1 MDSKKVI
8 LVLGAS
14 SGIASELNKYFH
26 KKYQIYFFY
35 FKNKPKSYK
44 NTQSIKLDLNNYK
57 KLDITLSKLNLKNKK
72 IIILNL
78 ASVKYDKISFNINNS
93 DLEKTFRVNCFSFLN
108 FIKHFLPKMI
118 NQKWGRVINFSS
130 TAGSIGEKGTLLYTS
145 SKNAAF
151 GMMNVMSKEYAQF
164 NITFNTIELGNFNY
178 GLFKKLNSEMR
189 KKIVSNIPS
198 KKTGDIKD
206 IYNAVHFIIN
216 SKYVNGSK
224 INIDGGY
231 TIK

>member
-1 MDSKKVI
+1 MDNKKII

-14 SGIASELNKYFH
+14 SGIASELNKYFY
-26 KKYQIYFFY
+26 KKFQMYFFY
-35 FKNKPKSYK
+35 FKNKPQHLK
-44 NTQSIKLDLNNYK
+44 NTHSIKLDLNNYK
-57 KLDITLSKLNLKNKK
+57 KLSTVLKKINIKKK

-78 ASVKYDKISFNINNS
+78 ASVKFDKISYNINNS
-93 DLEKTFRVNCFSFLN
+93 DLEKTFNINCFSFLS
-108 FIKHFLPKMI
+108 FIKHFLPTMI

-145 SKNAAF
+145 SKNATY

-178 GLFKKLNSEMR
+178 GLFKKLNPEMR
-189 KKIVSNIPS
+189 KKIISNIPS

-206 IYNAVHFIIN
+206 IYNAVNFIIN
-216 SKYVNGSK
+216 SNYVNGSK
-224 INIDGGY
+224 INVDGGY

>member
-1 MDSKKVI
+1 MDNEKII

-14 SGIASELNKYFH
+14 SGIASKLNNYFH
-26 KKYQIYFFY
+26 KKFKMYFFY
-35 FKNKPKSYK
+35 FKNKPQNLK

-57 KLDITLSKLNLKNKK
+57 KLNTVLKKINIKKK

-78 ASVKYDKISFNINNS
+78 ASVKFDKISYNINNS
-93 DLEKTFRVNCFSFLN
+93 DLEKTFSINCFSFLN
-108 FIKHFLPKMI
+108 FIKHFLPTMI

-145 SKNAAF
+145 SKNAAL

-164 NITFNTIELGNFNY
+164 NITFNTIELGNFNF
-178 GLFKKLNSEMR
+178 GLFKKLSPEMR
-189 KKIVSNIPS
+189 KKIISNIPS
-198 KKTGDIKD
+198 KKTGNIKD
-206 IYNAVHFIIN
+206 IYNAVNFIIN
-216 SKYVNGSK
+216 SNYVNGSK
-224 INIDGGY
+224 INVDGGY

>member
-1 MDSKKVI
+1 MDSKKII

-14 SGIASELNKYFH
+14 SGIASELNSFLS
-26 KKYQIYFFY
+26 KKFKIYFFY
-35 FKNKPKSYK
+35 FKNKPKNLK
-44 NTQSIKLDLNNYK
+44 NTQSIKLNLNNYK
-57 KLDITLSKLNLKNKK
+57 NLNSTLNKLKTKNKK

-78 ASVKYDKISFNINNS
+78 ASVKYDKISYNINNL
-93 DLEKTFRVNCFSFLN
+93 DLEKTFSINCFSFLN
-108 FIKHFLPKMI
+108 FINYFLPTMI
-118 NQKWGRVINFSS
+118 NQKWGRIINFSS

-145 SKNAAF
+145 SKNATY

-178 GLFKKLNSEMR
+178 GLFKKLNPEMR
-189 KKIVSNIPS
+189 KKIISNIPS
-198 KKTGDIKD
+198 KKTGNIKD

-216 SKYVNGSK
+216 SEYVNGSK
-224 INIDGGY
+224 INVDGGY